1 MKTLMISMCA
11 ALAVCMCV
19 AQDAP
24 KPTEAA
30 KPTASA
36 AEKPVAPVRKHM
48 RRMPGDRAM
57 RGPVMRCKVMPF
69 GKLKDGTP
77 VKLYRLQGVGGLILD
92 ISDYGG
98 RLVRCYA
105 PDKFGNLADVTL
117 GWNTPGEYEELG
129 FSMGTL
135 IGRFGNRIADG
146 KFKIDDKEYQLP
158 INEEKAA
165 RHCNLHGGPEGW
177 DKKVWQARPLNRGPI
192 QGLELT
198 YVSKDGEMGFPGT
211 VTCKVTYMV
220 RPNNVWSID
229 YEATTDKPTILNLTH
244 HSYWN
249 LAGESSGN
257 VLNQELQIF
266 ADQYTQTTAGLI
278 PTVNAPVKGTGFDF
292 TELRPIGAKA
302 DLMKA
307 DAALAPMDN
316 WYDHNFVLRGK
327 TGVLKPACKMRDPVS
342 GRTMEIWT
350 TEPGMQM
357 YGAQNMTDKVPAKT
371 AGRNLCQFAGVALE
385 TQHFPDSP
393 NHPDFPS
400 TVLRPGETFRSHTE
414 YRFSVSK

>member
-11 ALAVCMCV
+11 ALAACMCV

-24 KPTEAA
+24 KPTETA
-30 KPTASA
+30 KSAEAVAKTA
-36 AEKPVAPVRKHM
+36 VPVRKNV
-48 RRMPGDRAM
+48 RRMSGDRAL
-57 RGPVMRCKVMPF
+57 RGPIMRSKVIPF

-77 VKLYRLQGVGGLILD
+77 VKIYRLQGVGGLILD

-117 GWNTPGEYEELG
+117 GWNTPGEYETLG

-158 INEEKAA
+158 INEDKAA

-177 DKKVWQARPLNRGPI
+177 DKKVWKARPLNRGPI

-211 VTCKVTYMV
+211 VTCKVTYLV

-327 TGVLKPACKMRDPVS
+327 AGELKPACKMRDPVS
-342 GRTMEIWT
+342 GRTLEIWT

-357 YGAQNMTDKVPAKT
+357 YGAQNMTDKVPAKA
-371 AGRNLCQFAGVALE
+371 AGKNLCQFAGVALE

-400 TVLRPGETFRSHTE
+400 TVLRPGETFKSHTE
-414 YRFSVSK
+414 YRFGISK

>member
-11 ALAVCMCV
+11 ALAACMCV

-24 KPTEAA
+24 KPAETAKSAEAVA
-30 KPTASA
+30 KTA
-36 AEKPVAPVRKHM
+36 VPVRKNV
-48 RRMPGDRAM
+48 RRMSGDRAL
-57 RGPVMRCKVMPF
+57 RGPIMRSKVIPF

-77 VKLYRLQGVGGLILD
+77 VKIYRLQGVGGLILD

-117 GWNTPGEYEELG
+117 GWNTPGEYETRG

-158 INEEKAA
+158 INEDKAA

-177 DKKVWQARPLNRGPI
+177 DKKVWKARPLNRGPI

-211 VTCKVTYMV
+211 VTCKVTYLV

-327 TGVLKPACKMRDPVS
+327 AGELKPACKMRDPVS
-342 GRTMEIWT
+342 GRTLEIWT

-357 YGAQNMTDKVPAKT
+357 YGAQNMTDKVPAKA
-371 AGRNLCQFAGVALE
+371 AGKNLCQFAGVALE

-400 TVLRPGETFRSHTE
+400 TVLRPGETFKSHTE
-414 YRFSVSK
+414 YRFGISK

>member
-11 ALAVCMCV
+11 ALAACMCV

-24 KPTEAA
+24 KPAETAKSAEAA
-30 KPTASA
+30 AKTA
-36 AEKPVAPVRKHM
+36 VTVRKNV
-48 RRMPGDRAM
+48 RRMSGDRAL
-57 RGPVMRCKVMPF
+57 RGPIMRSKVIPF

-77 VKLYRLQGVGGLILD
+77 VKIYRLQGAGGLILD

-117 GWNTPGEYEELG
+117 GWNTPGEYETLG

-158 INEEKAA
+158 INEDKAA

-177 DKKVWQARPLNRGPI
+177 DKKVWKARPLNRGPI

-211 VTCKVTYMV
+211 VTCKVTYLV

-327 TGVLKPACKMRDPVS
+327 TGELKPACKMRDPVS
-342 GRTMEIWT
+342 GRTLEIWT

-357 YGAQNMTDKVPAKT
+357 YGAQNMTDKVPAKA
-371 AGRNLCQFAGVALE
+371 AGKNLCQFAGVALE

-400 TVLRPGETFRSHTE
+400 TVLRPGETFKSHTE
-414 YRFSVSK
+414 YRFGISK

>member
-11 ALAVCMCV
+11 ALAACMCV

-24 KPTEAA
+24 KPTETA
-30 KPTASA
+30 KSAETVAKTA
-36 AEKPVAPVRKHM
+36 VPVRKNV
-48 RRMPGDRAM
+48 RRMSGDRAL
-57 RGPVMRCKVMPF
+57 RGPMMRSKVIPF

-77 VKLYRLQGVGGLILD
+77 VKIYRLQGVGGLILD

-117 GWNTPGEYEELG
+117 GWNTPGEYETLG

-158 INEEKAA
+158 INEDKAA

-177 DKKVWQARPLNRGPI
+177 DKKVWKARPLNRGPI

-211 VTCKVTYMV
+211 VTCKVTYLV

-327 TGVLKPACKMRDPVS
+327 AGELKPACKMRDPVS
-342 GRTMEIWT
+342 GRTLEIWT

-357 YGAQNMTDKVPAKT
+357 YGAQNMTDKVPAKA
-371 AGRNLCQFAGVALE
+371 AGKNLCQFAGVALE

-400 TVLRPGETFRSHTE
+400 TVLRPGETFKSHTE
-414 YRFSVSK
+414 YRFGISK

>member
-11 ALAVCMCV
+11 ALAACMCV

-24 KPTEAA
+24 KPTETA
-30 KPTASA
+30 KSAETVAKTA
-36 AEKPVAPVRKHM
+36 VPVRKNV
-48 RRMPGDRAM
+48 RRMSGDRAM
-57 RGPVMRCKVMPF
+57 RGPMMRSKVIPF

-77 VKLYRLQGVGGLILD
+77 VKIYRLQGVGGLILD

-117 GWNTPGEYEELG
+117 GWNTPGEYETLG

-158 INEEKAA
+158 INEDKAA

-177 DKKVWQARPLNRGPI
+177 DKKVWKARPLNRGPI

-211 VTCKVTYMV
+211 VTCKVTYLV

-327 TGVLKPACKMRDPVS
+327 AGELKPACKMRDPVS
-342 GRTMEIWT
+342 GRTLEIWT

-357 YGAQNMTDKVPAKT
+357 YGAQNMTDKVPAKA
-371 AGRNLCQFAGVALE
+371 AGKNLCQFAGVALE

-400 TVLRPGETFRSHTE
+400 TVLRPGETFKSHTE
-414 YRFSVSK
+414 YRFGISK

>member
-11 ALAVCMCV
+11 ALAACMCV

-24 KPTEAA
+24 KPTETA
-30 KPTASA
+30 KSAEAVAKTA
-36 AEKPVAPVRKHM
+36 VPVRKNV
-48 RRMPGDRAM
+48 RRMSGDRAL
-57 RGPVMRCKVMPF
+57 RGPMMRSKVIPF

-77 VKLYRLQGVGGLILD
+77 VKIYRLQGAGGLILD

-117 GWNTPGEYEELG
+117 GWNTPGEYETLG

-158 INEEKAA
+158 INEDKAA

-177 DKKVWQARPLNRGPI
+177 DKKVWKARPLNRGPI

-211 VTCKVTYMV
+211 VTCKVTYLV

-327 TGVLKPACKMRDPVS
+327 AGELKPACKMRDPVS
-342 GRTMEIWT
+342 GRTLEIWT

-357 YGAQNMTDKVPAKT
+357 YGAQNMTDKVPAKA
-371 AGRNLCQFAGVALE
+371 AGKNLCQFAGVALE

-400 TVLRPGETFRSHTE
+400 TVLRPGETFKSHTE
-414 YRFSVSK
+414 YRFGISK

>member
-11 ALAVCMCV
+11 ALAACMCV

-24 KPTEAA
+24 KPAETAKSAEAA
-30 KPTASA
+30 AKTA
-36 AEKPVAPVRKHM
+36 VPVRKNV
-48 RRMPGDRAM
+48 RRMSGDRAL
-57 RGPVMRCKVMPF
+57 RGPIMRSKVIPF

-77 VKLYRLQGVGGLILD
+77 VKIYRLQGVGGLILD

-117 GWNTPGEYEELG
+117 GWNTPGEYETLG

-158 INEEKAA
+158 INEDKAA

-177 DKKVWQARPLNRGPI
+177 DKKVWKARPLNRGPI

-211 VTCKVTYMV
+211 VTCKVTYLV

-327 TGVLKPACKMRDPVS
+327 AGELKPACKMRDPVS
-342 GRTMEIWT
+342 GRTLEIWT

-357 YGAQNMTDKVPAKT
+357 YGAQNMTDKVPAKA
-371 AGRNLCQFAGVALE
+371 AGKNLCQFAGVALE

-400 TVLRPGETFRSHTE
+400 TVLRPGETFKSHTE
-414 YRFSVSK
+414 YRFGISK

>member
-11 ALAVCMCV
+11 ALAACMCV

-24 KPTEAA
+24 KPAETA
-30 KPTASA
+30 KSAVAVAKTA
-36 AEKPVAPVRKHM
+36 VPVRKNV
-48 RRMPGDRAM
+48 RRMSGDRAL
-57 RGPVMRCKVMPF
+57 RGPIMRSKVIPF

-77 VKLYRLQGVGGLILD
+77 VKIYRLQGVGGLILD

-117 GWNTPGEYEELG
+117 GWNTPGEYETLG

-158 INEEKAA
+158 INEDKAA

-177 DKKVWQARPLNRGPI
+177 DKKVWKARPLNRGPI

-211 VTCKVTYMV
+211 VTCKVTYLV

-327 TGVLKPACKMRDPVS
+327 AGELKPACKMRDPVS
-342 GRTMEIWT
+342 GRTLEIWT

-357 YGAQNMTDKVPAKT
+357 YGAQNMTDKVPAKA
-371 AGRNLCQFAGVALE
+371 AGKNLCQFAGVALE

-400 TVLRPGETFRSHTE
+400 TVLRPGETFKSHTE
-414 YRFSVSK
+414 YRFGISK

>member
-11 ALAVCMCV
+11 ALAACMCV

-24 KPTEAA
+24 KPAETAKSAEAA
-30 KPTASA
+30 AKTA
-36 AEKPVAPVRKHM
+36 VTVRKNV
-48 RRMPGDRAM
+48 RRMSGDRAL
-57 RGPVMRCKVMPF
+57 RGPMMRSKVIPF

-77 VKLYRLQGVGGLILD
+77 VKIYRLQGAGGLILD

-117 GWNTPGEYEELG
+117 GWNTPGEYETLG

-158 INEEKAA
+158 INEDKAA

-177 DKKVWQARPLNRGPI
+177 DKKVWKARPLNRGPI

-211 VTCKVTYMV
+211 VTCKVTYLV

-327 TGVLKPACKMRDPVS
+327 TGELKPACKMRDPVS
-342 GRTMEIWT
+342 GRTLEIWT

-357 YGAQNMTDKVPAKT
+357 YGAQNMTDKVPAKA
-371 AGRNLCQFAGVALE
+371 AGKNLCQFAGVALE

-400 TVLRPGETFRSHTE
+400 TVLRPGETFKSHTE
-414 YRFSVSK
+414 YRFGISK

>member
-11 ALAVCMCV
+11 ALAACMCV

-24 KPTEAA
+24 KPAETAKSAEAA
-30 KPTASA
+30 AKTA
-36 AEKPVAPVRKHM
+36 VTVRKNV
-48 RRMPGDRAM
+48 RRMSGDRAL
-57 RGPVMRCKVMPF
+57 RGPMMRSKVIPF

-77 VKLYRLQGVGGLILD
+77 VKIYRLQGAGGLILD

-117 GWNTPGEYEELG
+117 GWNTPGEYETLG

-158 INEEKAA
+158 INEDKAA

-177 DKKVWQARPLNRGPI
+177 DKKVWKARPLNRGPI

-211 VTCKVTYMV
+211 VTCKVTYLV

-327 TGVLKPACKMRDPVS
+327 AGELKPACKMRDPVS
-342 GRTMEIWT
+342 GRTLEIWT

-357 YGAQNMTDKVPAKT
+357 YGAQNMTDKVPAKA
-371 AGRNLCQFAGVALE
+371 AGKNLCQFAGVALE

-400 TVLRPGETFRSHTE
+400 TVLRPGETFKSHTE
-414 YRFSVSK
+414 YRFGISK

>member
-11 ALAVCMCV
+11 ALAACMCV

-24 KPTEAA
+24 KPAETAKSADAAA
-30 KPTASA
+30 KTA
-36 AEKPVAPVRKHM
+36 VPVRKNV
-48 RRMPGDRAM
+48 RRMSGDRAL
-57 RGPVMRCKVMPF
+57 RGPIMRSKVIPF

-77 VKLYRLQGVGGLILD
+77 VKIYRLQGVGGLILD

-117 GWNTPGEYEELG
+117 GWNTPGEYETLG

-158 INEEKAA
+158 INEDKAA

-177 DKKVWQARPLNRGPI
+177 DKKVWKARPLNRGPI

-211 VTCKVTYMV
+211 VTCKVTYLV

-327 TGVLKPACKMRDPVS
+327 AGELKPACKMRDPVS
-342 GRTMEIWT
+342 GRTLEIWT

-357 YGAQNMTDKVPAKT
+357 YGAQNMTDKVPAKA
-371 AGRNLCQFAGVALE
+371 AGKNLCQFAGVALE

-400 TVLRPGETFRSHTE
+400 TVLRPGETFKSHTE
-414 YRFSVSK
+414 YRFGISK